1 MAQSPLMSAAMP
13 AAGAGMM
20 PPDPG
25 ADPSAAGD
33 ADADSDDNVVC
44 TICSDGQGG
53 YVIYSGDEPESGG
66 AGDTDDGS
74 EDDADAMGP
83 AGDAPAGGASAMGG
97 GGASDAQGQPA
108 DSLGAALKIVMTIL
122 QSAQSSQGAPGNA
135 DSQFAAGFSAS
146 KSPTPVSGP
155 MSQKY

>member
-1 MAQSPLMSAAMP
+1 MAQSPIMSAAMP
-13 AAGAGMM
+13 AAGAGAM

-66 AGDTDDGS
+66 SGDTDMS
-74 EDDADAMGP
+74 DDDTDAMGP
-83 AGDAPAGGASAMGG
+83 AGDAPAGGGSAMGG

-146 KSPTPVSGP
+146 KSPTPATGLA
-155 MSQKY
+155 QKY